1 MAPALASGEMRKKGT
16 AVVTKLAPLRLLDV
30 DCALTRDAEI
40 PARSVNPNK
49 AKRFAILL
57 LLKF

>member
-1 MAPALASGEMRKKGT
+1 MRKKGT